1 MARMRAKEFAEAPMF
16 SPKVVLNKLRAPTKR
31 ANEISWR
38 EIFAHIFS
46 HRLSLIQANLLA
58 LLAMLTT
65 VSLPLLLPLLV
76 DEVLLDQPGR
86 ILATLNSFVPAAL
99 QNPIGYVVIIT
110 VVSVVLRSL
119 GLILEVLQT
128 RIFTNISKEI
138 IYALRARMLGYLK
151 RVSMAEFETLGA
163 GKIANHLST
172 DIQTIDTFMGQ
183 ALSKFLIGI
192 FALVGA
198 VVVMMWISP
207 ILTIFLIVFNPFVAL
222 FTRYMG
228 KYVKELKKREN
239 SSMEIFQLAL
249 TETFEAIQQIKVSN
263 RERRFFS
270 HLRLL
275 AKDARDSSA
284 EFGWRNDAA
293 ERFSTYIFMFGFDN
307 FRALAI
313 LLVAFTT
320 LTIGEMFA
328 TFGYLWFIVGAV
340 GSILQI
346 QYAFYSAN
354 GALERINNLL
364 TLPQEKDYRPQAHPF
379 VSGKP
384 ASLELREVVFGYNPD
399 QPILKGLNLSLR
411 AGDKVGIR
419 GTSGCGKSTLVQ
431 VILGLYRK
439 QEGDILFNGVPIE
452 KISYG
457 QARENVA
464 TVMQHPAQLNAT
476 VRMNLSLGLDYS
488 DEKLWQALT
497 TAQLEET
504 VRSMSDG
511 LDSLIGNRG
520 VRLSGGQQQRLA
532 IARILLT
539 KPSMLIL
546 DEATSALDEETER
559 ILHSS
564 LSKHFKNMTVLII
577 AHRHSALA
585 QADKIYTMEEGILY
599 ETEPQSL
606 KQVSYST
613 AATIAK

>member
-16 SPKVVLNKLRAPTKR
+16 SPKAMVRRLRAGPNK

-38 EIFAHIFS
+38 EIFTHILS
-46 HRLSLIQANLLA
+46 HKAMLIQANVLA
-58 LLAMLTT
+58 LLAMVTT

-76 DEVLLDQPGR
+76 DEVILDQPGR
-86 ILATLNSFVPAAL
+86 ILAMLNSLLPTNL
-99 QNPIGYVVIIT
+99 QNPIGYVVTIT
-110 VVSVVLRSL
+110 IVSVVLRTL
-119 GLILEVLQT
+119 GVVLEVLQT

-138 IYALRARMLGYLK
+138 IYTVRARMLRYLR

-163 GKIANHLST
+163 GKIANHLTT

-183 ALSKFLIGI
+183 ALSKFLIGV
-192 FALVGA
+192 FALIGA

-207 ILTIFLIVFNPFVAL
+207 ILTLFLIAFNPFVAL

-228 KYVKELKKREN
+228 KYVKELKKKEN
-239 SSMEIFQLAL
+239 RSMEIFQLAL

-263 RERRFFS
+263 REKRFFN

-275 AKDARDSSA
+275 AGDARDSSA

-293 ERFSTYIFMFGFDN
+293 ERLSTYTFMFGFDS

-313 LLVAFTT
+313 LLVALTT

-364 TLPQEKDYRPQAHPF
+364 TLPQETDYRPQLNPF
-379 VSGKP
+379 VAGQA
-384 ASLELREVVFGYNPD
+384 ASLELREVVFGYDAN
-399 QPILKGLNLSLR
+399 QPILKGVNLSLE
-411 AGDKVGIR
+411 AGEKVGIR
-419 GTSGCGKSTLVQ
+419 GMSGCGKSTLVQ

-439 QEGDILFNGVPIE
+439 QGGDILFNGAPIE
-452 KISYG
+452 QISYG
-457 QARENVA
+457 RARENLA

-476 VRMNLSLGLDYS
+476 VRMNLSLGVNYR
-488 DEKLWQALT
+488 DEALWQALA

-504 VRSMSDG
+504 VRSMADG

-539 KPSMLIL
+539 KPCMLIL

-559 ILHSS
+559 ALHQS
-564 LSKHFKNMTVLII
+564 LGRHFKNMTVLII
-577 AHRHSALA
+577 AHRRSALA
-585 QADKIYTMEEGILY
+585 QADRIYTMEEGLLY
-599 ETEPQSL
+599 TTERQEL
-606 KQVSYST
+606 KEVKLSAVTS
-613 AATIAK
+613 IAK